1 MVANQTAFARETP
14 LCDALLDASPGGR
27 GSVFCEVRAQMSW
40 WFALLPPWQ
49 RGVWVGLQGHQ
60 SCGGDTATRV
70 GLLLQGHAE
79 EMDDQLIRGSV
90 DQVIS

>member
-1 MVANQTAFARETP
+1 MVANQTAFAQEAP

-40 WFALLPPWQ
+40 WFAPHPPWL
-49 RGVWVGLQGHQ
+49 RGAWVGLQGLQ
-60 SCGGDTATRV
+60 SCGGDAVTRA

-79 EMDDQLIRGSV
+79 EMDDQLIR
-90 DQVIS
+90 